1 MYLLNNACPAIVF
14 DFGGVLL
21 DWNPHY
27 LYRKLFNNDASAIE
41 RFLTEIGFEE
51 WNLRL
56 DEGRPF
62 SEGVA
67 ELSAQFPQYADLIRA
82 YDECWEES
90 IGGVIQPTLD
100 IVHSLKRAGYAL
112 YGLSNWSAETFRRV
126 RPTYKFFD
134 LFEDIVLSGDVKLN
148 KPDPR
153 IYAVLLERA
162 GRKAAECLF
171 IDDSEENVIVAS
183 QLGFETVRFKSP
195 EQLKK
200 ELDQRGFLISNRA
213 ELDCHYD
220 TVGVN
225 SK

>member
-1 MYLLNNACPAIVF
+1 MNLRNHLDPAIVF

-27 LYRKLFNNDASAIE
+27 LYRKFFNNDARVTE
-41 RFLTEIGFEE
+41 CFLTEIGFEE

-62 SEGVA
+62 SEGVV

-82 YDECWEES
+82 YDEQWEES

-100 IVHSLKRAGYAL
+100 IVFALKHAGYAL

-126 RPTYKFFD
+126 RSKYEFLD
-134 LFEDIVLSGDVKLN
+134 LFENIVLSGEVKIN

-153 IYAVLLERA
+153 IFTVLLERA
-162 GRKAAECLF
+162 GRRAEDCLF
-171 IDDSEENVIVAS
+171 IDDSEENVIAAS
-183 QLGFETVRFKSP
+183 QLGFETIRFESA
-195 EQLKK
+195 EHLKK
-200 ELDQRGFLISNRA
+200 ELMCRGLLGQAARG
-213 ELDCHYD
+213 D
-220 TVGVN
+220 
-225 SK
+225 

>member
-1 MYLLNNACPAIVF
+1 MTLRNHSDPAIIF

-27 LYRKLFNNDASAIE
+27 LYRKFFNNDASATE

-82 YDECWEES
+82 YDERWDES

-100 IVHSLKRAGYAL
+100 IVRSLKRVGYAL
-112 YGLSNWSAETFRRV
+112 YGLSNWSGETFRRV
-126 RPTYKFFD
+126 RSKYEFLD
-134 LFEDIVLSGDVKLN
+134 LFEDIVLSGDVKIN

-153 IYAVLLERA
+153 IFAVLLERV
-162 GRKAAECLF
+162 GRKAEECLF
-171 IDDSEENVIVAS
+171 IDDSEENVIAAS
-183 QLGFETVRFKSP
+183 QLGFETIRFESA
-195 EQLKK
+195 EHLKK
-200 ELDQRGFLISNRA
+200 ELLCRGLLGQAARG
-213 ELDCHYD
+213 D
-220 TVGVN
+220 
-225 SK
+225 

>member
-1 MYLLNNACPAIVF
+1 MNLLVNSRPAIVF
-14 DFGGVLL
+14 DFGGVVL

-27 LYRKLFNNDASAIE
+27 LYRKFFNDDVSAIE

-51 WNLRL
+51 WNLKL

-82 YDECWEES
+82 YDERWEES

-100 IVHSLKRAGYAL
+100 MIYALKRSGYAL
-112 YGLSNWSAETFRRV
+112 YGLSNWSAETFCRV
-126 RPTYKFFD
+126 RPRYKFLD
-134 LFEDIVLSGDVKLN
+134 LFETIVLSGEVKLN

-153 IYAVLLERA
+153 IFAVFLERV
-162 GRKAAECLF
+162 GRKAEECLF
-171 IDDSEENVIVAS
+171 IDDSEENIIVAR
-183 QLGFETVRFKSP
+183 QLGFGTIHFESA

-200 ELDQRGFLISNRA
+200 ELCQRNLLR
-213 ELDCHYD
+213 
-220 TVGVN
+220 
-225 SK
+225 